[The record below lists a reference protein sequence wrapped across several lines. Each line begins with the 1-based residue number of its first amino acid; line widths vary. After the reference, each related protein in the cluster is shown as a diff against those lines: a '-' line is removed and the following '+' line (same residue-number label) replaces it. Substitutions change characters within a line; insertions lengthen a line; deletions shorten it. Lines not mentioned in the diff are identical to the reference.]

1 MEKCLTEVDVDID
14 ENYKNEI
21 LGRNPNGYLMIKN
34 IQVSNLVVGKPVHR
48 KVVDHINR
56 NLALSPS
63 QF

>member
-1 MEKCLTEVDVDID
+1 MIRNIYLMM
-14 ENYKNEI
+14 NE
-21 LGRNPNGYLMIKN
+21 YLMIEN